1 MIRKKKRR
9 KKRTPTPTQTPS
21 RSFTDTVFFLG
32 CSENEECRV
41 RGESQTDK
49 KKNTINKYNSKEI
62 KNSLSEKQKL
72 WLITELK
79 HHIHKQPDKT
89 IRRARLIVLYEEKLI
104 Y

>member
-1 MIRKKKRR
+1 MIRKKKEEKNALRPR
-9 KKRTPTPTQTPS
+9 PRPLVGVLLTPYFSWVVPKM
-21 RSFTDTVFFLG
+21 RSA
-32 CSENEECRV
+32 ECGVRV
-41 RGESQTDK
+41 KQI

-89 IRRARLIVLYEEKLI
+89 IRRARLM
-104 Y
+104 